1 MYDRLWWKQQRCKYC
16 GKSKQKNQLWRSSN
30 GNLILR
36 LSRVSVL
43 YRQLSPNSDCA
54 KQSQGIAKSLLDFQ
68 VLSCCWVFI
77 GTVLLGA
84 GGSSSW
90 SLWFAGDSG
99 TTVDS
104 IVVVTSSWIFSWV
117 GHSAKLILCE
127 GIVGGSLASYDDVI
141 ERSLVQA
148 KVKFDG
154 FGFVD
159 ETDFARVADGA

>member
-16 GKSKQKNQLWRSSN
+16 GKSKQKNQLWRSN
-30 GNLILR
+30 NKNLISR

-54 KQSQGIAKSLLDFQ
+54 KQSPGIAKSLLDFQ

-99 TTVDS
+99 TT
-104 IVVVTSSWIFSWV
+104 
-117 GHSAKLILCE
+117 ANLILCE
-127 GIVGGSLASYDDVI
+127 GIVGGILASYDDVI

-154 FGFVD
+154 VGFGRWGYFTRTGQRSRWCVP
-159 ETDFARVADGA
+159 RLVLSIS